1 MSSRN
6 NWINWFLRS
15 GFSVF
20 LLPIFYV
27 IFFNT
32 INFPPVYLFVVF
44 LIALISIRVKL
55 NGKARTIFTSFLY
68 FICSWFIIRS
78 YIQEPRHI
86 VGNTMLPTLQFNDRV
101 LVDKFKYFFQDP
113 QHGDII
119 MFLGTEKEKTFVNR
133 IIGLP
138 FERVE
143 IREGRVY
150 INEKLLQENYSVNP
164 SNSQSNSMKIPY
176 GVYLVLPDNR
186 KKDK

>member
-1 MSSRN
+1 
-6 NWINWFLRS
+6 
-15 GFSVF
+15 
-20 LLPIFYV
+20 
-27 IFFNT
+27 
-32 INFPPVYLFVVF
+32 
-44 LIALISIRVKL
+44 
-55 NGKARTIFTSFLY
+55 
-68 FICSWFIIRS
+68 
-78 YIQEPRHI
+78 
-86 VGNTMLPTLQFNDRV
+86 MLPTLQFNDRV